1 MPNVSFK
8 LPLKH
13 IELLDELVNE
23 NKHQT
28 RGEAIREAIKLLYF
42 EIVQSDNE

>member
-13 IELLDELVNE
+13 IELLDELVKE
-23 NKHQT
+23 NRHLT
-28 RGEAIREAIKLLYF
+28 RGEAIREAIIMLYT
-42 EIVQSDNE
+42 EMLEKEH